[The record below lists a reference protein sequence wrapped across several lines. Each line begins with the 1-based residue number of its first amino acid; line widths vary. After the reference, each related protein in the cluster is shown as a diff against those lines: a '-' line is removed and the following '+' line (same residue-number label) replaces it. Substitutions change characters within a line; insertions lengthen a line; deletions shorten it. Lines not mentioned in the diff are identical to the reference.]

1 MLYLFAVQQ
10 VFINEVQLFMFVC
23 NLPNLY
29 KIRLVNS
36 LLYDLLYKTCKS
48 APLRYAI
55 QACIAYR
62 SYRKNLQV
70 HVFNKIRLL
79 TILTIT

>member
-55 QACIAYR
+55 QD
-62 SYRKNLQV
+62 
-70 HVFNKIRLL
+70 F
-79 TILTIT
+79 